1 MTQPIK
7 TNSENNL
14 KFIELVEGKKKP
26 VKSINHK
33 DGDLTNNDTVNLE
46 SVTENKLEYFTE

>member
-14 KFIELVEGKKKP
+14 KYTKLVEGKKKP
-26 VKSINHK
+26 VKSTNHK
-33 DGDLTNNDTVNLE
+33 DGDMTNNDAVNLE
-46 SVTENKLEYFTE
+46 SVTESKLEYFTE

>member
-14 KFIELVEGKKKP
+14 KYTELIESKKKP

-33 DGDLTNNDTVNLE
+33 NGDATNNDVVNLE
-46 SVTENKLEYFTE
+46 SVSESKLEYFTE